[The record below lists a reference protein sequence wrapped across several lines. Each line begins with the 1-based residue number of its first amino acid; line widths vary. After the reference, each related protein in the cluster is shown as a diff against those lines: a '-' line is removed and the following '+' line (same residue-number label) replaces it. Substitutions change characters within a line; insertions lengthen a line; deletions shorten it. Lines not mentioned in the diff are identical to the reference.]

1 VTSHIVWP
9 RTRSKLLVA
18 GAALAVSAMVM
29 IGAEGRARADL
40 ISVFGEVYGGG
51 LSAGVKD
58 GASRTSPAL
67 VYGAQVGAR
76 VLGLE
81 LYGDYMRR
89 ASGGVIERGI
99 LGFRMGFDIFDPW
112 RLEARAGAG
121 VIAEQNH
128 AFGSPV
134 NRVGVVARL
143 GANLERKMTT
153 FVYLGVGVTG
163 EWFTLAHGDTPET
176 VASTGWQSGKDV
188 IGDLHLKIDIGL

>member
-1 VTSHIVWP
+1 MTSHIVWP

-18 GAALAVSAMVM
+18 GAALAVSAALM
-29 IGAEGRARADL
+29 IGSERRARADL
-40 ISVFGEVYGGG
+40 VSVFGSAYGGG
-51 LSAGVKD
+51 LSAGVAD
-58 GASRTSPAL
+58 GYSRTKPAF

-76 VLGLE
+76 LLGLE
-81 LYGDYMRR
+81 LYGDYQRR

-121 VIAEQNH
+121 VIAEQGG
-128 AFGSPV
+128 ALGSPV

>member
-1 VTSHIVWP
+1 MTSHIVWP

-18 GAALAVSAMVM
+18 GAALAVSAVLL
-29 IGAEGRARADL
+29 IGSERRARADL
-40 ISVFGEVYGGG
+40 ISVFGEAYGGG

-58 GASRTSPAL
+58 GVSRTSPAL

-163 EWFTLAHGDTPET
+163 EWFTLAHGDTPQEI
-176 VASTGWQSGKDV
+176 STGWQNGKDV
-188 IGDLHLKIDIGL
+188 IGDLHLKIEIGL